1 MKPGSLLNESCR
13 DHIRISRMVKKLGPR
28 RTGLWRVY
36 SVKMLAYLNEHRHS
50 LYSTYATN
58 VLKRIDP
65 VAATKAGVK

>member
-1 MKPGSLLNESCR
+1 
-13 DHIRISRMVKKLGPR
+13 MVKNLGPR